1 MDQQW
6 MEKYVLFAINWVV
19 CLASNQLKQ
28 VLGKKSSL
36 VALAMKYEPDHVS
49 CWVLLNFVSKS

>member
-1 MDQQW
+1 